1 MNNFE
6 FISPTKIYFGKKQE
20 ERIGEIISSYGFK
33 KVLFHYGKNSI
44 KKMGLYDVVV
54 SSLKEHHIEFIEF
67 GGVEPNP
74 DVKMVKEG
82 IRLCKENEIELIL
95 AVGGGSVIDSA
106 KAIANGYYYDGD
118 PFDISLKKYIPTKA
132 LPVGVIL
139 TNAASGSELSDSCV
153 ISNRHLNLKRGF
165 NNVTNRPLFA
175 VEDPELT
182 YSMPLHLTGEGVVD
196 ILSHTF
202 ERYFCESSQDE
213 FCDYI
218 AEGVMK
224 AIIAN
229 GRRIVN
235 NLHDYE
241 ARANIMICS
250 SYSHNGLTS
259 LGKNT
264 RMPIHQLEHELS
276 GLFPHIS
283 HGEGLAV
290 LIPSWMEVCKE
301 LDKPKFVK
309 FAENVMGISKE
320 LDDDTKI
327 DISIKELKEFFKLF
341 TLPLTLKEYHLKEE
355 DLLVMCKSLTNN
367 KTKVFDSYI
376 PLDYD
381 LALKVYQNAMED

>member
-6 FISPTKIYFGKKQE
+6 FISPTKIFFGKKQE

-33 KVLFHYGKNSI
+33 RILFHYGKSSI
-44 KKMGLYDVVV
+44 KRIGLYDTVIK
-54 SSLKEHHIEFIEF
+54 SLKEHHIEFVEY

-74 DVKMVKEG
+74 DVEMVKEG
-82 IRLCKENEIELIL
+82 IRIIKENHLEMIL

-106 KAIANGYYYDGD
+106 KAMANGYYYDGD
-118 PFDISLKKYIPTKA
+118 PFDISLKKFIPTRA

-153 ISNRHLNLKRGF
+153 ISNRKLSLKRGF

-175 VEDPELT
+175 IENPELT

-213 FCDYI
+213 FADYV

-224 AIIAN
+224 SIIAN
-229 GRRIVN
+229 GRNIAKD
-235 NLHDYE
+235 LHNYE

-259 LGKNT
+259 LGKTT

-290 LIPSWMEVCKE
+290 LIPAWMEVCKE

-309 FAENVMGISKE
+309 FAENVMRI
-320 LDDDTKI
+320 
-327 DISIKELKEFFKLF
+327 
-341 TLPLTLKEYHLKEE
+341 
-355 DLLVMCKSLTNN
+355 
-367 KTKVFDSYI
+367 
-376 PLDYD
+376 
-381 LALKVYQNAMED
+381 